1 MAKVDFYNKFNEK
14 MLEFSKDLCD
24 GFPTIAE
31 FSRLRTGI
39 LLLQNVEPKTL
50 ERIFRTYV
58 LTKYRNHLVNKDETF
73 FLEHQEFEIS
83 SSRTDYWLGLI
94 AELKSIWLTLNDDN
108 KNIIWKYFQ
117 IMTVLSDKCQ
127 SS

>member
-24 GFPTIAE
+24 GFPTVTE

-39 LLLQNVEPKTL
+39 LLLQNVEPKAL
-50 ERIFRTYV
+50 ERMFRSYV
-58 LTKYRNHLVNKDETF
+58 LTKYRNHLMNKDETF

-83 SSRTDYWLGLI
+83 SSRTDYWLGII
-94 AELKSIWLTLNDDN
+94 AELKSMWLTLTDDN

-117 IMTVLSDKCQ
+117 IMTILSDKCQ
-127 SS
+127 VS